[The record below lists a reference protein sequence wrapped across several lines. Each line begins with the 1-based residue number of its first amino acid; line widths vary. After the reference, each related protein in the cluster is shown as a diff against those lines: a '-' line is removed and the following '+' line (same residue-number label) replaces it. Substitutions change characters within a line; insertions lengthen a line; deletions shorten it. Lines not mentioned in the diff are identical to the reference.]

1 MTRFGT
7 LVTSTVVAALMG
19 VVPDASGQVRSVL
32 ARADQPLAPI
42 AAALHGSV
50 EGIVVDEAGAPI
62 PGATVTASAIGAMSA
77 LALSDRTGRF
87 HLNGLAPGAYLV
99 RVHSAGYISS
109 RDSRQFVEVRP
120 SVRTTISV
128 MLRRMDRGRVV
139 AAGLGSTSSG
149 GEDTQVGDDHSDI
162 AWYLRHL
169 PRSVLKDTTDRDG
182 VAGEPAAP
190 PDADKPGAAA
200 RAVPSASRFASSLF
214 DDLPFSGQVNLLTTS
229 SFDTVE
235 RLFSSDFVSHS
246 ITSLSLGGPVGGWG
260 NWAIQGM
267 TAQGDLG
274 TWFLSG
280 VLKSR
285 AAGSH
290 VYDINISYS
299 TQRLSPPVPTE
310 FPKAGSES
318 TRAVGSF
325 YAADRW
331 QLSPQV
337 ALGYGATYSRY
348 DYLVGPGLLSPRA
361 ELTLKPVAHVTIRTS
376 VSRHVLAPGAEEFAP
391 PLLAAGLWVPSERT
405 FNWLSNVP
413 LAAERANNYELTV
426 ERDLGHGYSVTARTF
441 FQEVNNQ
448 LVALF
453 GRADDP
459 SPLAGSLYHVG
470 SLGDVDAKGWS
481 ASVSSTV
488 THHLRGTVTYQMTAA
503 SWVALNDRGPLG
515 GFAPVAPRAPVARL
529 HDVTTSLETDLPG
542 SETHVFVLYKINTA
556 FANANEPKPGLAG
569 RFDVQVSQPLP
580 LLDFTSAQWQVV
592 FAVRNLFREPSL
604 GASVYDELLVVRPP
618 KRLVGGLVVR
628 F

>member
-32 ARADQPLAPI
+32 VRADQPLAPI

-50 EGIVVDEAGAPI
+50 EGVVTDETGAPI

-77 LALSDRTGRF
+77 LALSDLTGRF
-87 HLNGLAPGAYLV
+87 HLYGLQPGAYLV
-99 RVHSAGYISS
+99 RVHSAGYIASS
-109 RDSRQFVEVRP
+109 RNGRQFVEVRP

-128 MLRRMDRGRVV
+128 MLRRMDRSRVV

-182 VAGEPAAP
+182 IAGEKPAP
-190 PDADKPGAAA
+190 PDADKPGGAA

-260 NWAIQGM
+260 DWAIQGM

-285 AAGSH
+285 PAGSH
-290 VYDINISYS
+290 VYDINIAYS

-310 FPKAGSES
+310 FPQTGSES

-348 DYLVGPGLLSPRA
+348 DYLVGPGLFSPRA

-391 PLLAAGLWVPSERT
+391 PLLASGLWVPSERT
-405 FNWLSNVP
+405 FDWLSNAP
-413 LAAERANNYELTV
+413 LTAEHANNYELTV

-470 SLGDVDAKGWS
+470 PLGDVDAKGWS

-488 THHLRGTVTYQMTAA
+488 NRHLRGTVTYQMTTA
-503 SWVALNDRGPLG
+503 SWVTSNGGGVLG
-515 GFAPVAPRAPVARL
+515 AFAPVAPVARL
-529 HDVTTSLETDLPG
+529 HDVTTSLETDVPG
-542 SETHVFVLYKINTA
+542 TETHVFVLYKINTA
-556 FANANEPKPGLAG
+556 FANAHEPGPGLDG

-580 LLDFTSAQWQVV
+580 LLDFTAARWQVV
-592 FAVRNLFREPSL
+592 FAVRNLFREPSP

>member
-19 VVPDASGQVRSVL
+19 VIPDASGQVRSVL
-32 ARADQPLAPI
+32 SHADQPLAPI

-50 EGIVVDEAGAPI
+50 EGVVIDDAGAPVS
-62 PGATVTASAIGAMSA
+62 GATITVSAVGAMSA

-87 HLNGLAPGAYLV
+87 HLYGLPPGAYLV
-99 RVHSAGYISS
+99 RVHSAGYIPS
-109 RDSRQFVEVRP
+109 RNSRQFVEVRP

-128 MLRRMDRGRVV
+128 LLRRGDRGRVV
-139 AAGLGSTSSG
+139 AAGLGSTSTG

-182 VAGEPAAP
+182 VSGDNTTP
-190 PDADKPGAAA
+190 PDGDKPAAA
-200 RAVPSASRFASSLF
+200 RALPSAARFASNLF
-214 DDLPFSGQVNLLTTS
+214 DDLPFSGQVNLLTAS

-235 RLFSSDFVSHS
+235 RLFSSDSVSHS
-246 ITSLSLGGPVGGWG
+246 IASLSLGGPVGGWG
-260 NWAIQGM
+260 DWAIQGM

-290 VYDINISYS
+290 VYDINVAYS
-299 TQRLSPPVPTE
+299 TQRFSAPAPTE
-310 FPKAGSES
+310 FARAASDS

-331 QLSPQV
+331 QVSPQV
-337 ALGYGATYSRY
+337 ALGYGMGYSRY
-348 DYLVGPGLLSPRA
+348 DYLAGPGLLSPRA
-361 ELTLKPVAHVTIRTS
+361 EMTLKPAAHLIVRTS
-376 VSRHVLAPGAEEFAP
+376 ISRHVLAPGAEEFAP
-391 PLLAAGLWVPSERT
+391 PLAAGLWVPSERT
-405 FNWLSNVP
+405 FDWLSNAP
-413 LAAERANNYELTV
+413 PTAERANNYELLV
-426 ERDLGHGYSVTARTF
+426 ERDLGGGYSVTARTF
-441 FQEVNNQ
+441 YQEVNNQ

-459 SPLAGSLYHVG
+459 SPLAGSPYHVS
-470 SLGDVDAKGWS
+470 SLGDVDTKGWS
-481 ASVSSTV
+481 ASVSNTGNRR
-488 THHLRGTVTYQMTAA
+488 LRGTVTYQMATA
-503 SWVALNDRGPLG
+503 SWVALTG
-515 GFAPVAPRAPVARL
+515 GGLVGVFAPAALHAQAARL
-529 HDVTTSLETDLPG
+529 HDLTTSLETELPG
-542 SETHVFVLYKINTA
+542 TATHVFVLYKINTA
-556 FANANEPKPGLAG
+556 FAKVNADQTRSGLDA

-580 LLDFTSAQWQVV
+580 LLDFTSAQWQLV
-592 FAVRNLFREPSL
+592 FAVRNLFREASP